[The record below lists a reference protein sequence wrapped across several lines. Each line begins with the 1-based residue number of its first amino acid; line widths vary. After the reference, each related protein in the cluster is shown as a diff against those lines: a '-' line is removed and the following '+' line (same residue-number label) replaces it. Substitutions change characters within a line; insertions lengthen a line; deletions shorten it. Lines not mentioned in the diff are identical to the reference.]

1 MTVAFQAKVEN
12 NSIPIPDI
20 YRDFF
25 VDETI
30 VTVSFADKTEKV
42 HKEDFISFVKLKK
55 MPHSIGIDM
64 SGFKFNRDEL
74 NER

>member
-1 MTVAFQAKVEN
+1 VRCGK
-12 NSIPIPDI
+12 I

-25 VDETI
+25 IDETI
-30 VTVSFADKTEKV
+30 VTVSFADKTERV
-42 HKEDFISFVKLKK
+42 PKEDFIPFVRYKK
-55 MPHSIGIDM
+55 MPHSIGINM

>member
-12 NSIPIPDI
+12 NTISIPDI
-20 YRDFF
+20 YRDLF

-30 VTVSFADKTEKV
+30 VTVSFADKINLV
-42 HKEDFISFVKLKK
+42 AKEDTSNYMKSKK
-55 MPHSIGIDM
+55 MPHCIGIDM
-64 SGFKFNRDEL
+64 SGFTFSRDNI